1 MIVIPAIDLL
11 NGKCV
16 RLKQGSYDD
25 VTVYSDN
32 PIDFAKKFEDDGARL
47 IHIVDLNGAKD
58 GSPVNFKVIEK
69 LASSVTVPLEI
80 GGGIRDVETVR
91 RYLNAGVKRIIIGTK
106 ACESPDFIRELKN
119 NVEAE
124 IVAGIDAKNGKVA
137 VKGWVEVTGIDAK
150 ELAIS
155 VEKQG
160 AVAIIYTDIAK
171 DGMRTGPNI
180 EATLEI
186 INTVNIPVI
195 ASGGVSNE
203 SDIYELAKHPVW
215 GVVVGKA
222 IYEGN
227 INLRNVIK
235 RLGEV

>member
-106 ACESPDFIRELKN
+106 ACESPDFIRELMN

-215 GVVVGKA
+215 GVIVGKA